1 MPCAP
6 ISLRSPEAR
15 RSPRTALDW
24 WDGPHHLAGH
34 LERTTT
40 RSHRPHEG
48 HLTMPNG
55 RIRMFDAKR
64 RFGFLV
70 SEDGD
75 EYYVPASASTG
86 VLGSGDEVEFQAAET
101 AGNRR
106 AVATVTVLRAAPPG
120 SPVGR
125 TMAAPPSWDVLEES
139 ERQRRMAR
147 RRRR

>member
-1 MPCAP
+1 MP
-6 ISLRSPEAR
+6 
-15 RSPRTALDW
+15 T
-24 WDGPHHLAGH
+24 
-34 LERTTT
+34 
-40 RSHRPHEG
+40 
-48 HLTMPNG
+48 G

-70 SEDGD
+70 TEEGD
-75 EYYVPASASTG
+75 EYYVPATATTAA
-86 VLGSGDEVEFQAAET
+86 LGAGDQVEFEAAET

-106 AVATVTVLRAAPPG
+106 AVSSVTVLRAAPAG

-125 TMAAPPSWDVLEES
+125 TMAPPPSWDTLEDA

>member
-1 MPCAP
+1 MP
-6 ISLRSPEAR
+6 
-15 RSPRTALDW
+15 T
-24 WDGPHHLAGH
+24 
-34 LERTTT
+34 
-40 RSHRPHEG
+40 
-48 HLTMPNG
+48 G

-70 SEDGD
+70 TDEGD
-75 EYYVPASASTG
+75 EYYVPATATTAA
-86 VLGSGDEVEFQAAET
+86 LGAGDQVEFEPAET

-106 AVATVTVLRAAPPG
+106 AVASLTVLQAAPAG

-125 TMAAPPSWDVLEES
+125 TMAPPPSWDTLEDA